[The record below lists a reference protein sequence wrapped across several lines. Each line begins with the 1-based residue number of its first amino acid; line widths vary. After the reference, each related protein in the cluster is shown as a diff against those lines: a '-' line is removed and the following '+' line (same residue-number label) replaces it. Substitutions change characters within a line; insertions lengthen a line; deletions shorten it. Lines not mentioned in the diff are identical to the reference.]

1 MWNYVGE
8 FIRNAAIRKYEYGK
22 PNDIYEPSKHFLN
35 SPEHDHDWKIPRAPC
50 RPEDVNTHEKL
61 R

>member
-22 PNDIYEPSKHFLN
+22 PNDISEPSKHFLN
-35 SPEHDHDWKIPRAPC
+35 SPEHERDWKIPRAPSYC
-50 RPEDVNTHEKL
+50 LTIS
-61 R
+61 